1 MNKGKQIAATG
12 FLLMLF
18 AILGGSMVGIT
29 YEATANK
36 IADNERRAML
46 RSLNQILP
54 ADTYDNDL
62 ISDTLKLE
70 ADDRLGHKEE
80 SIAYLAKKDN
90 KIVAIVFSVITLDGY
105 NGEIKL
111 LIGVNADSTLAG
123 VRVVYHNETP
133 GLGDALEAKRSDWIF
148 SFNGKS
154 LENPDI
160 NDWKVKRDGGVFDQ
174 FTGATI
180 TPRAVVKAVQHSLI
194 YFDRNRQKLLGITNQ
209 KKQTK

>member
-1 MNKGKQIAATG
+1 MDKGKQIAVTG

-18 AILGGSMVGIT
+18 AIIGGSMVGVT
-29 YEATANK
+29 YEATASK
-36 IADNERRAML
+36 IADNERQAML
-46 RSLNQILP
+46 RNLNQILP

-70 ADDRLGHKEE
+70 ADDRLGQKEE

-90 KIVAIVFSVITLDGY
+90 EIIAIVFSAVALDGY
-105 NGEIKL
+105 NGAIKL
-111 LIGVNADSTLAG
+111 LVGINADGTLAG

-148 SFNGKS
+148 GFNGKT

-160 NDWKVKRDGGVFDQ
+160 NGWQVKRDGGVFDQ

-180 TPRAVVKAVQHSLI
+180 TPRAVVKAVHHSLI
-194 YFDRNRQKLLGITNQ
+194 YFDRNRKKLLGITG
-209 KKQTK
+209 KKKHTK